1 MGPTDN
7 MARIR
12 NGYQAFNKGDV
23 ETLLDLF
30 ADDIVWHFPGSS
42 KLAGDH
48 VGRGAT
54 MAMLGAY
61 GQATGGTLRANLL
74 DIMAS
79 DDHVAGWANDTAT
92 VDDKT
97 LDVRAVVIFKMSD
110 GKVTEA
116 WHHFDDLTSLDN
128 FLA

>member
-1 MGPTDN
+1 MSGVAPRWRCWVPTDKPPA
-7 MARIR
+7 ARS
-12 NGYQAFNKGDV
+12 AP
-23 ETLLDLF
+23 T
-30 ADDIVWHFPGSS
+30 SS
-42 KLAGDH
+42 
-48 VGRGAT
+48 T
-54 MAMLGAY
+54 
-61 GQATGGTLRANLL
+61 
-74 DIMAS
+74 S